1 MRLILTTMADELAE
15 EAESEHSLLLVT
27 QSDALRKRARE
38 KAEELKL
45 IDDKLEIKKKM
56 NEKVMKTCLYIHFH
70 FVSNLF

>member
-1 MRLILTTMADELAE
+1 MRLILTTTADELAE

-56 NEKVMKTCLYIHFH
+56 NEKVMETCLYIHFH

>member
-1 MRLILTTMADELAE
+1 MLFI
-15 EAESEHSLLLVT
+15 T